1 MTVVSMLTSNAKGFA
16 KAVNR
21 FAMKDKRFAEELV
34 FNHGI
39 RGQITPKALKGI
51 TKDMFDA
58 SGSLTNAGKKQIN
71 DLISTYKLPQNAT
84 WEDALQALRKY
95 KDSLPEIKLHKLDIV
110 KLKSVNFEELQKISK
125 EQMKEWIKQM
135 TSR

>member
-34 FNHGI
+34 YNHGI

-58 SGSLTNAGKKQIN
+58 SGNLTDAGKKQIN
-71 DLISTYKLPQNAT
+71 ELMNTYKLPQNAT

-95 KDSLPEIKLHKLDIV
+95 KDSLPEIKLPKLEIMN
-110 KLKSVNFEELQKISK
+110 LKSVNFKELQKISK
-125 EQMKEWIKQM
+125 ERVNEWVKQM
-135 TSR
+135 ISR